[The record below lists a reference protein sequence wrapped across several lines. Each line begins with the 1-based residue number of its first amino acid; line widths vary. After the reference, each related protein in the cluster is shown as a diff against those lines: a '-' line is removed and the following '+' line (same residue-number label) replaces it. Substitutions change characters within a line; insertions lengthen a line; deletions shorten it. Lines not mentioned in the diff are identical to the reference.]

1 MWRDQYEILKN
12 TGQDTI
18 LNEAVRVNKILILH
32 PVLAI
37 SIATLQKQQ
46 YYIHTTFHDHALFHI
61 FIVTTYDQK
70 SDT

>member
-1 MWRDQYEILKN
+1 MWRDQYEILKKHR
-12 TGQDTI
+12 TPI

-61 FIVTTYDQK
+61 FIVTAYDPK